1 MSEYISDTRVM
12 CREKAEF
19 IDRFLFVS
27 WLLLIFEVISFVDV
41 FYHGVF

>member
-1 MSEYISDTRVM
+1 MSEYISDTCVM

-19 IDRFLFVS
+19 IDCFLFVS

-41 FYHGVF
+41 FSRYFS